1 VVALGFLLLVELAL
15 ALEGEGAVLDF
26 DLNVFHVHPWKVGL
40 DREFVV
46 GFENV
51 HSRGPRGARRGAR

>member
-15 ALEGEGAVLDF
+15 ALEGKGAVLDF
-26 DLNVFHVHPWKVGL
+26 DLNVLHVDLCKIGV

-46 GFENV
+46 GFEDV
-51 HSRGPRGARRGAR
+51 HSRGPGGARRGAR